1 MDAVLQAIVVGIVQ
15 GLTEFLPVSSSAHL
29 ILVPR
34 VLGWQNEFILSAAF
48 DATLHLGTLVA
59 LIAYF
64 WRDLWRYFGAFLRL
78 LRDRSI
84 AGDDRG
90 DTDKKVAL
98 LLALSVIPG
107 ALIGVLLESF
117 VDTFFREQLLVVCA
131 LLVVGAAILFIAERA
146 ARHTHEMEELTPMQ
160 ALGIGLAQALALFP
174 GISRSGIT
182 ISAGLFLG
190 LKREAAAR
198 FSFLMAT
205 PIVAGAGL
213 WKLRELVGGGAGT
226 FDGAALIAGLVAAAI
241 SGLIAIWVLLA
252 YLRRASTDVFGI
264 YRVGAAIVFA
274 VLVLAR

>member
-1 MDAVLQAIVVGIVQ
+1 MDVIAQAIVVGIVQ

-34 VLGWQNEFILSAAF
+34 VLGWDNEFILSPAF

-64 WRDLWRYFGAFLRL
+64 WRDLGRYLVAFMRL
-78 LRDRSI
+78 LRDRTI
-84 AGDDRG
+84 AG

-98 LLALSVIPG
+98 LLAISIIPG
-107 ALIGVLLESF
+107 ALLGVGLEGF

-131 LLVVGAAILFIAERA
+131 LLVVGAVVLFVAERI
-146 ARHTHEMEELTPMQ
+146 ARHTRELDELRPAE
-160 ALGIGLAQALALFP
+160 ALGIGLAQAFALFP

-190 LKREAAAR
+190 LKRDAAAR

-205 PIVAGAGL
+205 PIVAGAGV
-213 WKLRELVGGGAGT
+213 WKLRELVGAGAVA
-226 FDGAALIAGLVAAAI
+226 FDGAALAAGLIAAAI
-241 SGLIAIWVLLA
+241 SGLLAIWFLLS
-252 YLRRASTDVFGI
+252 YLRRASTDLFGL
-264 YRVGAAIVFA
+264 YRVGAAIVFG
-274 VLVLAR
+274 VLVIAR

>member
-1 MDAVLQAIVVGIVQ
+1 MDVIVQAIVIGVVQ

-34 VLGWQNEFILSAAF
+34 VLGWSDPFILSAAF

-64 WRDLWRYFGAFLRL
+64 WRDLWRYFVAFLRL
-78 LRDRSI
+78 LRDRTI
-84 AGDDRG
+84 AGDN
-90 DTDKKVAL
+90 DKKVAL
-98 LLALSVIPG
+98 LLALSVLPG
-107 ALIGVLLESF
+107 AILGVGLESF

-131 LLVVGAAILFIAERA
+131 LLVVGAAILFVAERA
-146 ARHTHEMEELTPMQ
+146 ARRTHEMEELTPVQ
-160 ALGIGLAQALALFP
+160 ALGIGLAQAFALFP

-226 FDGAALIAGLVAAAI
+226 FDGAALAAGLIAAAI
-241 SGLIAIWVLLA
+241 SGLVAIWFLLA

-264 YRVGAAIVFA
+264 YRVGAAIVFG

>member
-1 MDAVLQAIVVGIVQ
+1 MDVILQAIVIGVVQ

-34 VLGWQNEFILSAAF
+34 VLGWNDPFILSPAF

-64 WRDLWRYFGAFLRL
+64 WRDLWRYLVAFLRL

-84 AGDDRG
+84 GADA
-90 DTDKKVAL
+90 DKKVAL

-117 VDTFFREQLLVVCA
+117 VDTFFREQLLVVCS

-146 ARHTHEMEELTPMQ
+146 ARHTDEIDELTPVQ

-213 WKLRELVGGGAGT
+213 WKLRELVGGGAGA
-226 FDGAALIAGLVAAAI
+226 FDGAALICGLIAAAI
-241 SGLIAIWVLLA
+241 SGLVAIWFLLA
-252 YLRRASTDVFGI
+252 YLRRASTDVFGL

-274 VLVLAR
+274 ALVLAR

>member
-1 MDAVLQAIVVGIVQ
+1 MDVIVQAIVVGIVQ

-34 VLGWQNEFILSAAF
+34 VLGWDNAFILSPAF

-64 WRDLWRYFGAFLRL
+64 WRDLWRYLLAFLRL

-84 AGDDRG
+84 GGDV
-90 DTDKKVAL
+90 DKKVAL
-98 LLALSVIPG
+98 LLAISVVPG
-107 ALIGVLLESF
+107 ALIGVLLEGF
-117 VDTFFREQLLVVCA
+117 VDTFFREKLLVVCA
-131 LLVVGAAILFIAERA
+131 LLVVGAAILFVAERA
-146 ARHTHEMEELTPMQ
+146 ARHTHEMEELTPIQ

-205 PIVAGAGL
+205 PIIAGAGL
-213 WKLRELVGGGAGT
+213 WKLRELVGGAAGA
-226 FDGAALIAGLVAAAI
+226 FDGAALAAGLIAAAI

-252 YLRRASTDVFGI
+252 YLRRASTDVFGL
-264 YRVGAAIVFA
+264 YRVGAAVVFA
-274 VLVLAR
+274 VLLLAR

>member
-1 MDAVLQAIVVGIVQ
+1 MDTIVQALVVGIVQ

-34 VLGWQNEFILSAAF
+34 VLGWDDAFILSPAF

-64 WRDLWRYFGAFLRL
+64 WRDLWRYFVAFLRL

-84 AGDDRG
+84 GTDV
-90 DTDKKVAL
+90 DKKVAL
-98 LLALSVIPG
+98 LLAISVIPG
-107 ALIGVLLESF
+107 AILGVGLESF

-131 LLVVGAAILFIAERA
+131 LLVVGAAILFVAERA
-146 ARHTHEMEELTPMQ
+146 ARHTHDMEELTPMQ

-182 ISAGLFLG
+182 ISAGLVLG

-198 FSFLMAT
+198 FSFLMST
-205 PIVAGAGL
+205 PIIAGAGL
-213 WKLRELVGGGAGT
+213 WKLRELLSGGAGA
-226 FDGAALIAGLVAAAI
+226 FEPAALAAGLVAAAV
-241 SGLIAIWVLLA
+241 SGLIAIWFLLA
-252 YLRRASTDVFGI
+252 YLRRASTDVFGV
-264 YRVGAAIVFA
+264 YRVGAAIVFGA
-274 VLVLAR
+274 ALLLR

>member
-1 MDAVLQAIVVGIVQ
+1 MDVIVQAIVIGVVQ

-34 VLGWQNEFILSAAF
+34 VLGWNDPFILSPAF

-59 LIAYF
+59 LIVYF
-64 WRDLWRYFGAFLRL
+64 WRDLWRYFVAFLRL

-84 AGDDRG
+84 AGDP
-90 DTDKKVAL
+90 DKKVAL
-98 LLALSVIPG
+98 LLAISIIPG
-107 ALIGVLLESF
+107 ALLGVGLEGF

-131 LLVVGAAILFIAERA
+131 LLVVGAAILFVAERI
-146 ARHTHEMEELTPMQ
+146 ARHTREMEDLTAAQ
-160 ALGIGLAQALALFP
+160 ALGIGLAQAFALFP

-205 PIVAGAGL
+205 PIIAGAGL

-226 FDGAALIAGLVAAAI
+226 FDGAALTAGLVAAAI
-241 SGLIAIWVLLA
+241 SGLVAIWFLLA

-274 VLVLAR
+274 VLVMAR

>member
-1 MDAVLQAIVVGIVQ
+1 MDTILQAIVVGIVQ

-34 VLGWQNEFILSAAF
+34 VLGWDNAFILSPAF

-59 LIAYF
+59 LVAYF
-64 WRDLWRYFGAFLRL
+64 WRDLWRYFIAFLRL

-84 AGDDRG
+84 GADV
-90 DTDKKVAL
+90 DKKVAL
-98 LLALSVIPG
+98 LLAISVIPG
-107 ALIGVLLESF
+107 AILGVGLESF

-131 LLVVGAAILFIAERA
+131 LLVVGAVILFVAERA
-146 ARHTHEMEELTPMQ
+146 ARHTHDMAELTPVQ

-205 PIVAGAGL
+205 PIIAGAGL
-213 WKLRELVGGGAGT
+213 WKLRELLSGSAGS
-226 FDGAALIAGLVAAAI
+226 FDGAALAAGLVAAAVA
-241 SGLIAIWVLLA
+241 GLIAIWFLLA
-252 YLRRASTDVFGI
+252 YLRRASTDVFGL
-264 YRVGAAIVFA
+264 YRVAAAIVFGA
-274 VLVLAR
+274 LIVLR

>member
-1 MDAVLQAIVVGIVQ
+1 MDTILQAIVIGIVQ

-34 VLGWQNEFILSAAF
+34 VLGWDNAFILSPAF

-64 WRDLWRYFGAFLRL
+64 WRDLWRYFVAFLRL
-78 LRDRSI
+78 LRDRSV
-84 AGDDRG
+84 GNDV
-90 DTDKKVAL
+90 DKKVAL
-98 LLALSVIPG
+98 LLAISVIPG
-107 ALIGVLLESF
+107 AILGIGLESF

-131 LLVVGAAILFIAERA
+131 LLVVGAAILFVAERA
-146 ARHTHEMEELTPMQ
+146 ARHIRGMEELRPVE

-205 PIVAGAGL
+205 PIIAGAGL
-213 WKLRELVGGGAGT
+213 WKLRELLNGSAGT
-226 FDGAALIAGLVAAAI
+226 FDSTALIAGLVAAAV
-241 SGLIAIWVLLA
+241 SGLIAIWFLLA
-252 YLRRASTDVFGI
+252 YLRRASTDVFGL
-264 YRVGAAIVFA
+264 YRVGAAIVFG
-274 VLVLAR
+274 LLILRG

>member
-1 MDAVLQAIVVGIVQ
+1 MDVLIQAIVIGIVQ

-34 VLGWQNEFILSAAF
+34 VLGWNNEFILSPAF

-64 WRDLWRYFGAFLRL
+64 WRDLWRYFVAFLQM
-78 LRDRSI
+78 LRDRRV
-84 AGDDRG
+84 GEDVDR
-90 DTDKKVAL
+90 KVAL
-98 LLALSVIPG
+98 LLAISVIPG
-107 ALIGVLLESF
+107 AILGIALESF
-117 VDTFFREQLLVVCA
+117 VDTFFRELPLVVCA
-131 LLVVGAAILFIAERA
+131 LLVVGAVILFVAERA
-146 ARHTHEMEELTPMQ
+146 ARHMRDIGELRPME

-205 PIVAGAGL
+205 PIIAGAGL
-213 WKLRELVGGGAGT
+213 WKLRELLNGSAGT
-226 FDGAALIAGLVAAAI
+226 FDATALAAGLIAAAV
-241 SGLIAIWVLLA
+241 SGLIAIWFLLA
-252 YLRRASTDVFGI
+252 YLRRASTDVFGL
-264 YRVGAAIVFA
+264 YRVAAAIVFG
-274 VLVLAR
+274 VLLIAR

>member
-1 MDAVLQAIVVGIVQ
+1 MDTLLQAIVIGIVQ

-34 VLGWQNEFILSAAF
+34 VLGWDNAFILSPAF

-64 WRDLWRYFGAFLRL
+64 WRDLWRYLLAFLRL

-84 AGDDRG
+84 GTDV
-90 DTDKKVAL
+90 DKKVAL
-98 LLALSVIPG
+98 LLAISVIPG
-107 ALIGVLLESF
+107 AILGIGLESF
-117 VDTFFREQLLVVCA
+117 IDTFFREHLLIVCA
-131 LLVVGAAILFIAERA
+131 LLIVGAVILFFAERA
-146 ARHTHEMEELTPMQ
+146 ARHAHDMEDLTPMQ

-205 PIVAGAGL
+205 PIIGGAGL
-213 WKLRELVGGGAGT
+213 WKLRELLNGSAGS
-226 FDGAALIAGLVAAAI
+226 FDSAALAAGLVAAAI
-241 SGLIAIWVLLA
+241 SGLIAIWFLLA
-252 YLRRASTDVFGI
+252 YLRRSSTEVFGL
-264 YRVGAAIVFA
+264 YRVAAAIVFGA
-274 VLVLAR
+274 LIVLR